1 MKRVLLTCLVA
12 SFACDHHSP
21 AEIVDAS
28 TDSSVAEIA
37 DAASTAPPVIE
48 RWQDAMHEERYA
60 DALKSMGPAAATDPP
75 IMRFGRARAAVETN
89 DAPQA
94 LLALEGLETLL
105 PLLADEIAR
114 LRARCKAIAGPFG
127 EAGDWFA
134 SKPSAADQLDAG
146 RAYENAKDNQKA
158 RAAAAHVISANK
170 RARKQEADAR
180 ALRIRVRDGYDADV
194 VADARWLFVHGADF
208 SAAKDATIVID
219 AQHLVFAPA
228 DWIGRARV
236 LADAGRADDAV
247 AAFDQSQKPHEKKP
261 RDKADLLMRARGHYD
276 EAARLYMD
284 AFDTTHSAE
293 DLVSSA
299 RALSRQNKDVEA
311 IARYDDAIKQFPQSP
326 QADEAAFLAARL
338 TMLLGHWADACKRL
352 DDYASKYSHEKKE
365 AGRLR
370 GIAHL
375 LNGDAK
381 IARKLLEEAAGAEKD
396 ESASARLT
404 VLAAQ
409 AALADGDNT
418 HAIARWTDVAK
429 QLPLTWPALMARA
442 HLAAVGAPLP
452 LMIDA
457 NSTAT
462 LPATAAPP
470 SLPPPVDSL
479 HLAGLDDDAERAL
492 RSRESVVSAA
502 WPTRSDEALCR
513 AYALLDRG
521 DRRFELSNSISK
533 VPLAN
538 APTAATRWAWDCV
551 YPAPFSRQIS
561 RLETD
566 EKLPVGMVHAVM
578 RQESG
583 FDPDVVSPARA
594 IGLMQLM
601 PETAATLALELDTPL
616 PNDDALFVPSVNI
629 RFGARYLRN
638 MIARLRSIPLSV
650 AAYNAGPDA
659 IERWLAG
666 MSPVSAAKIQLD
678 AFVEAIPYAE
688 TRLYVVKVMS
698 SMARYGY
705 LTAGDAGVPV
715 IDLAP

>member
-1 MKRVLLTCLVA
+1 VKRALLTFLVA
-12 SFACDHHSP
+12 GFACDHHVVAP
-21 AEIVDAS
+21 TVDAS
-28 TDSSVAEIA
+28 SDSAREVVEVA
-37 DAASTAPPVIE
+37 DVASPPLVIE

-60 DALKSMGPAAATDPP
+60 DALTSMGPAQTTDPP
-75 IMRFGRARAAVETN
+75 ITRFARARAAVETH

-94 LLALEGLETLL
+94 LEALDGLEPAL

-114 LRARCKAIAGPFG
+114 LRARAKAQAGPFG

-146 RAYENAKDNQKA
+146 RAYENAKDNTKA
-158 RAAAAHVISANK
+158 RTAAAHVISANK

-194 VADARWLFVHGADF
+194 IADAKWLFVHGADVA
-208 SAAKDATIVID
+208 AAKDATVVID
-219 AQHLVFAPA
+219 AQHLTFTPA
-228 DWIGRARV
+228 DWIERAHV
-236 LADAGRADDAV
+236 LADAGRGDDAV
-247 AAFDQSQKPHEKKP
+247 AAFDRSLKPHEKKP
-261 RDKADLLMRARGHYD
+261 RDKADLLVRARAHYD
-276 EAARLYMD
+276 EAARLYKD
-284 AFDTTHSAE
+284 AFDAKHSAE

-326 QADEAAFLAARL
+326 QADDAAFLAARL
-338 TMLLGHWADACKRL
+338 TMLLGQWANACTRL
-352 DDYASKYSHEKKE
+352 DEYASKYSHEKKE
-365 AGRLR
+365 AARLR

-442 HLAAVGAPLP
+442 HLAAVHAPLP
-452 LMIDA
+452 PMIDTG
-457 NSTAT
+457 STAT
-462 LPATAAPP
+462 LPATPAPP
-470 SLPPPVDSL
+470 PLPPPVDLL
-479 HLAGLDDDAERAL
+479 HQAGLDDDAEQAL
-492 RSRESVVSAA
+492 RSRESVVAAA

-513 AYALLDRG
+513 AYAELDRA
-521 DRRFELSNSISK
+521 DRRFQLSNSVPK
-533 VPLAN
+533 LPLAN
-538 APTAATRWAWDCV
+538 APTAATRWAWGCV
-551 YPAPFSRQIS
+551 YPAPFSRLIS

-566 EKLPVGMVHAVM
+566 EKLPVGLVHAVM

-601 PETAATLALELDTPL
+601 PETAATLALELDML
-616 PNDDALFVPSVNI
+616 PNDDALFVPSVNV

-638 MIARLRSIPLSV
+638 MIARLRSVPLSV
-650 AAYNAGPDA
+650 AAYNAGPEA
-659 IERWLAG
+659 IERWLTG
-666 MSPVSAAKIQLD
+666 MTPSTGAKIQLD

-705 LTAGDAGVPV
+705 LAAGDAGVPV
-715 IDLAP
+715 LDLEP